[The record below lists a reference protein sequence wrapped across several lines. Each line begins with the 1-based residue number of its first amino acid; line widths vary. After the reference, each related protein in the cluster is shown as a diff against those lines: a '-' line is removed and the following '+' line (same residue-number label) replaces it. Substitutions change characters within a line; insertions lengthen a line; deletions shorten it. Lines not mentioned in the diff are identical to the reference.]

1 MGHAVHSMGA
11 QPDVDAAPPE
21 LRIPDP
27 ATMPWPGDE
36 LIYRVTGFT
45 DRTTFYN
52 SGHQS
57 VVDLE
62 AVLGVVGRSLSTFST
77 ILDFGSGCGRI
88 ALWLEHLAKAGSSLH
103 GVDIDGRAVAWAQD
117 NIPWA
122 EFKVN
127 QPLPPLD
134 YPDGHFDLVF
144 SHSVFTHIDEH
155 YQDRWLDE
163 LRRILKPGGYAILS
177 IHGETAFTVFENAVA
192 GRGGDPGV
200 IRRELGARGIS
211 FIKDD
216 AFTGGPF
223 PDFYHSTFHA
233 PWYVFEHWGRWFTVA
248 AFLPQRSMAYQDF
261 VLLQRTAVGRRAADA
276 EAVASNGQ
284 VVPIARGRPPPRPG
298 VGRRSRRR
306 RRPCTGPGACCTTA
320 STSTR
325 ASPRVCWARS
335 AGGWSTSCWG
345 RPGSSA
351 GSPSTSGRSTR
362 PCSPPCGSWTPA
374 CPPPPGRVG
383 CRSPSS
389 TAVSGTPSASRAS
402 ASTGWRTTCGRRSAP
417 GRRRPRP
424 RTESGLPP
432 FLVRVPIVTVP
443 ARTMMAGA
451 RAAYHVV
458 NLARGPWRDKEVEV
472 SRGGLRW
479 RLDLREGIDLS
490 IYLLGS
496 FEPSVTKS
504 YRRLVS
510 PGDVVLD
517 IGANVG
523 SHTLPLARAV
533 GDSGRVFA
541 FEPTGWAFS
550 KLQANLALNPDLAS
564 RVTAEQVMLVGPGE
578 STVPGAIYSSWPLAS
593 GTQLHPVHRGRL
605 MSTDDAR
612 PVTLDGYLAD
622 VGIDRVD
629 FVKLDVDGSEPD
641 VLAGGADTIAR
652 RRPGIM
658 MEMAPCLYE
667 GDDGFERI
675 VAFLV
680 DHDYRIE
687 HLRTGRPLPVDADSL
702 RARIPDGSSMNVLC
716 QPA

>member
-88 ALWLEHLAKAGSSLH
+88 ALWLEHLSKAGSSLH
-103 GVDIDGRAVAWAQD
+103 GVDIDGRAVAWAED

-177 IHGETAFTVFENAVA
+177 IHGETAFTVFEDAVA

-261 VLLQRTAVGRRAADA
+261 VLLQRTSSDGAADA
-276 EAVASNGQ
+276 EALASNGQ
-284 VVPIARGRPPPRPG
+284 VVPIARRGGLHRGRGWGAGRDGGDGPVPG
-298 VGRRSRRR
+298 RAPVARRR
-306 RRPCTGPGACCTTA
+306 RHRRGPAQGCAGQGRP
-320 STSTR
+320 
-325 ASPRVCWARS
+325 
-335 AGGWSTSCWG
+335 AGGRQAAGDGRGPAPGRRPPAGGRRGPVHRPVGAGLQRVGRHPVGWG
-345 RPGSSA
+345 AADRAQRPYL
-351 GSPSTSGRSTR
+351 GRH
-362 PCSPPCGSWTPA
+362 
-374 CPPPPGRVG
+374 PPPGRAHQPAGERPVG
-383 CRSPSS
+383 GGPLP
-389 TAVSGTPSASRAS
+389 AGAAPAPGLSRA
-402 ASTGWRTTCGRRSAP
+402 CRRS
-417 GRRRPRP
+417 
-424 RTESGLPP
+424 SCS
-432 FLVRVPIVTVP
+432 VPIVTVP

-550 KLQANLALNPDLAS
+550 KLQTNLALNPDLAS

-605 MSTDDAR
+605 MSTDDAHA
-612 PVTLDGYLAD
+612 VTLDDYLAD
-622 VGIDRVD
+622 VGD
-629 FVKLDVDGSEPD
+629 
-641 VLAGGADTIAR
+641 
-652 RRPGIM
+652 
-658 MEMAPCLYE
+658 
-667 GDDGFERI
+667 
-675 VAFLV
+675 
-680 DHDYRIE
+680 
-687 HLRTGRPLPVDADSL
+687 
-702 RARIPDGSSMNVLC
+702 
-716 QPA
+716 